1 MLLFCETN
9 QISKTPAILSEKT
22 LNNLSFCKHFPRFP
36 NPNCNFRSKIFFA
49 TIILGYSAWICNAD
63 LSNKTVLHAF
73 HRFYLINLL
82 KKKGALNKATT
93 SKRKAGG
100 WSSKMCCSWGCGK
113 FNFLL
118 NTQCL
123 EPTSKEVF
131 AQDIYLNGERILHNQ
146 QQFKG
151 KLHLGKKVAHP
162 SSSSE
167 ACLSTLQAV
176 PCMQKLLYQW
186 TLDKIFGKKP
196 VPNPDWMPVAEK
208 HNLLNQLHSAIKLHV
223 NRKDTQKQLVLR

>member
-9 QISKTPAILSEKT
+9 QISKTLAILSEKT

-151 KLHLGKKVAHP
+151 KLHLGRKG
-162 SSSSE
+162 SSSFIIIRSLLINSAGSSLYAE
-167 ACLSTLQAV
+167 ASV
-176 PCMQKLLYQW
+176 SM
-186 TLDKIFGKKP
+186 
-196 VPNPDWMPVAEK
+196 NPRQDIWEEASP
-208 HNLLNQLHSAIKLHV
+208 
-223 NRKDTQKQLVLR
+223 

>member
-9 QISKTPAILSEKT
+9 QISKTLAILSEKT

-100 WSSKMCCSWGCGK
+100 WSSRMCCSWGCGK

-151 KLHLGKKVAHP
+151 KLHLGRKG
-162 SSSSE
+162 SSSFIIIRSLLINSAGSSLYAE
-167 ACLSTLQAV
+167 ASV
-176 PCMQKLLYQW
+176 SM
-186 TLDKIFGKKP
+186 
-196 VPNPDWMPVAEK
+196 NPRQDIWEEASP
-208 HNLLNQLHSAIKLHV
+208 
-223 NRKDTQKQLVLR
+223 

>member
-9 QISKTPAILSEKT
+9 QISKTLAILSEKT

-36 NPNCNFRSKIFFA
+36 NPNCSFRSKIFFA

-100 WSSKMCCSWGCGK
+100 WSSRMCCSWGCGK

-151 KLHLGKKVAHP
+151 KLHLGRKG
-162 SSSSE
+162 SSSFIIIRSLLINSAGSSLYAE
-167 ACLSTLQAV
+167 ASV
-176 PCMQKLLYQW
+176 SM
-186 TLDKIFGKKP
+186 
-196 VPNPDWMPVAEK
+196 NPRQDIWEEASP
-208 HNLLNQLHSAIKLHV
+208 
-223 NRKDTQKQLVLR
+223 